1 MSVKMKLSEVLSPA
15 NVILDLDARSKTRL
29 MHRLSEIAAKNLGVS
44 ESVVFSALNKRE
56 KLGSTG
62 IGEGIAIPHAPV
74 PDLTKPFALFAR
86 LSNSID
92 FEAIDEN
99 PVDIVAVLLVPVE
112 KSSANLNLL
121 ASLARILRMP
131 NRIERIRAAT
141 DAKEV
146 YRTIAESE
154 V

>member
-1 MSVKMKLSEVLSPA
+1 MSMKMKLSEVLSPA
-15 NVILDLDARSKTRL
+15 NVILDLDAPSKGRL
-29 MHRLSEIAAKNLGVS
+29 MHRLSEIAAKHLGIS
-44 ESVVFSALNKRE
+44 ETIVFSALNKRE

-62 IGEGIAIPHAPV
+62 IGEGIAIPHAPI
-74 PDLTKPFALFAR
+74 PDLPKPFALFAR
-86 LSNSID
+86 LSKPVD

-121 ASLARILRMP
+121 ASLARILRTADKT
-131 NRIERIRAAT
+131 ERIRAAAEAE
-141 DAKEV
+141 DV
-146 YRTIAESE
+146 YRTIVEGE